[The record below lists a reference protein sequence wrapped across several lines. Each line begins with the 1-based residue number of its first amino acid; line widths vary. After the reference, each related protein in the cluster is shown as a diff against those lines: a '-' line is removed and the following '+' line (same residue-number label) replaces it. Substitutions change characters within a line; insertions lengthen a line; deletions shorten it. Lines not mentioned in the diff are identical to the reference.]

1 MQCPQCQY
9 ENPAGAIRCAKCDSS
24 LDLSGETATSS
35 GTTATGAG
43 ATVTSGAGASGV
55 TEDWS
60 KPAAPAGVYGFAQ
73 ALVPGTVLGGRYE
86 ILELLGEGGM
96 GAVYKARD
104 RELDRFVALKVIRP
118 ELANQQEVLRRFKQ
132 ELILARQVTHKSVI
146 RIFDL
151 GEAEGIKFISMDYI
165 EGQDLRSL
173 LRQKGRL
180 APEEATAIIAQV
192 CQALEAAHAEGVVH
206 RDLKPQNIMLD
217 SQGRATVMDF
227 GIARSMELTGMT
239 QTGALLGTPD
249 YMSPEQARGQEVDA
263 RSDLFTLGIILYE
276 LLTGKTPYRA
286 DTVLGTL
293 LKRTQ
298 ERARPPIELDPDLP
312 RYLSDVAVRCLEI
325 DPRLRYQKASEIL
338 ADLEAQRKPRNTTL
352 LLRLPRFRTVEE
364 LSTKWIG
371 PALAA
376 LVLLLAV
383 VVFRGKIF
391 GPVAKPK
398 PATPAVSL
406 AILPFRNTSGDPSLD
421 WLGPSLAEMLNT
433 DVGQSAYLQTV
444 SSSRVSQILHDLRI
458 APDSNIDPDTLRRIG
473 EFTSADRLLWGQFAK
488 FGDQIRIDVTLRDLK
503 QQRTFPLKATA
514 PNEKDLPRAVE
525 QLAAEVQKSLA
536 LPADII
542 KELQARALKPSTQ
555 SVQALRYYNEG
566 VQLAHQG
573 KVLDAQKSFQAATR
587 EDQNFALAYAK
598 LGQADANLGYG
609 SEAEQAARKAVDLSE
624 KLPPQE
630 KYLIA
635 AIHARTVNDNQ
646 KAIEAYENLAKALP
660 EDSDVQLALAGLYQ
674 AAGSSDKAREC
685 YGKLLSRDPKYVE
698 ALIGMCG
705 VEVMAGNPQAGIDY
719 LNRALALA
727 IELGNDEEKS
737 TILYEFGVIY
747 NQLSKPEESLRN
759 YQQALEIERRLGK
772 KEDIAQ
778 TFKGMAQVQDPLG
791 KPDEALK
798 SLEAAL
804 RLLREIGDKAGVGDT
819 LIDLSN
825 FYEAHAQNDQALGL
839 LKESLQIQR
848 EVGNQTYEALCLN
861 NIGANY
867 ADKGQYDDALTY
879 LNQALGL
886 REKLKDPVGVADSNY
901 QMADVLAKVGQ
912 FDQALKHYL
921 TALEV
926 WRRVNDKR
934 REAYT
939 SYGLG
944 NVFEQQGRLGA
955 ALNAK
960 AEALKAIREV
970 QDRIGMAEMVGGYA
984 DSLNLLGRS
993 EEAQKSLEEALAV
1006 AREVKN
1012 QALIGQSLN
1021 FQGDSFF
1028 YRGDLKGAKG
1038 RYQQAL
1044 QAAGRTT
1051 DRRLVLISKFNLAK
1065 VAVKE
1070 GRSRAAVSE
1079 LRGLAG
1085 QADALGLKY
1094 VSVECSVYVGEALV
1108 NAKDYSQA
1116 GQELDRALARSE
1128 KLGLEALQA
1137 KSQHLLATALRLTG
1151 NGAEASR
1158 HYADAHRILDEMS
1171 AEAKSD
1177 TLLKRAD
1184 LGPIYAESAKW
1195 SRSATP

>member
-1 MQCPQCQY
+1 MWEGLCGPSAREHHEGAPLQGAGCVDLPPCTVYKHRCRLAEFEGLRAPVNSPLHFRPSEPLMQCAQCGFD
-9 ENPAGAIRCAKCDSS
+9 NPAGALRCGKCDSS
-24 LDLSGETATSS
+24 LDLAGTAATSI
-35 GTTATGAG
+35 GTSAGMTATGAG
-43 ATVTSGAGASGV
+43 
-55 TEDWS
+55 TEGWS
-60 KPAAPAGVYGFAQ
+60 KPPEGARAGYGFAQ
-73 ALVPGTVLGGRYE
+73 ALQPGSVLGGRYE
-86 ILELLGEGGM
+86 ILQLLGEGGM

-104 RELDRFVALKVIRP
+104 RELDRVVALKVIRP

-132 ELILARQVTHKSVI
+132 ELILARQVTHKNVI

-151 GEAEGIKFISMDYI
+151 GEADGIKFISMDYI
-165 EGQDLRSL
+165 EGEDLRSL

-180 APEEATAIIAQV
+180 SPEEATSIVMQV

-217 SQGRATVMDF
+217 SSGRATVMDF

-249 YMSPEQARGQEVDA
+249 YMSPEQAKGQEADA
-263 RSDLFTLGIILYE
+263 RSDVFTLGIIFYE

-286 DTVLGTL
+286 DTVLATL

-298 ERARPPIELDPDLP
+298 ERARPPVELDPEIP
-312 RYLSDVAVRCLEI
+312 RYLSDVVVRCLEI
-325 DPRLRYQKASEIL
+325 DPRLRYQSASEIL
-338 ADLEAQRKPRNTTL
+338 ADLEGQRKPRSTTL

-364 LSTKWIG
+364 FPTKWIG

-391 GPVAKPK
+391 GPVAKPG

-406 AILPFRNTSGDPSLD
+406 AILPFRHPSAAPSLD

-433 DVGQSAYLQTV
+433 DIGQSAYLQTV
-444 SSSRVSQILHDLRI
+444 SSGRVSQILHDLRI

-473 EFTSADRLLWGQFAK
+473 EFTSADRLLWGQFAR

-503 QQRTFPLKATA
+503 QQRTFALKATA
-514 PNEKDLPRAVE
+514 PSEKELPRAVE
-525 QLAAEVQKSLA
+525 QLAADVQKSLA

-542 KELQARALKPSTQ
+542 KELQTRALKPSTQ

-566 VQLAHQG
+566 LQLAHQG
-573 KVLDAQKSFQAATR
+573 KVLEAQKSFQAATR

-598 LGQADANLGYG
+598 LGQAYANLGYAN
-609 SEAEQAARKAVDLSE
+609 EAEQAVRKAVGLGE

-646 KAIEAYENLAKALP
+646 KAIEAYENLAKVLP

-674 AAGSSDKAREC
+674 AAGASDKAREC
-685 YGKLLSRDPKYVE
+685 YGRLLSRDPKYVE
-698 ALIGMCG
+698 ALLGMCG
-705 VEVMAGNPQAGIDY
+705 VEVVAGNPQAGIAY

-737 TILYEFGVIY
+737 AILYEFGVIY

-759 YQQALEIERRLGK
+759 YQQALDIERRLGK
-772 KEDIAQ
+772 KEAVAQ
-778 TFKGMAQVQDPLG
+778 PLKGMAQVQDPLG

-804 RLLREIGDKAGVGDT
+804 RLLREIGDKAGLGDT

-825 FYEAHAQNDQALGL
+825 FYEAHAQNDQALSL

-848 EVGNQTYEALCLN
+848 EVGNQSYEALCLN
-861 NIGANY
+861 NIGVNY

-886 REKLKDPVGVADSNY
+886 REKLKDPVGVADGNY

-970 QDRIGMAEMVGGYA
+970 QDRTGMAEMVGGYA
-984 DSLNLLGRS
+984 ASLNLLGRG
-993 EEAQKSLEEALAV
+993 EEAQKSLDEALAL
-1006 AREVKN
+1006 AHEAKN
-1012 QALIGQSLN
+1012 QVLIGQSLR
-1021 FQGDSFF
+1021 FKSDSFF
-1028 YRGDLKGAKG
+1028 YQD
-1038 RYQQAL
+1038 
-1044 QAAGRTT
+1044 
-1051 DRRLVLISKFNLAK
+1051 
-1065 VAVKE
+1065 
-1070 GRSRAAVSE
+1070 
-1079 LRGLAG
+1079 
-1085 QADALGLKY
+1085 
-1094 VSVECSVYVGEALV
+1094 
-1108 NAKDYSQA
+1108 
-1116 GQELDRALARSE
+1116 
-1128 KLGLEALQA
+1128 
-1137 KSQHLLATALRLTG
+1137 
-1151 NGAEASR
+1151 
-1158 HYADAHRILDEMS
+1158 
-1171 AEAKSD
+1171 
-1177 TLLKRAD
+1177 
-1184 LGPIYAESAKW
+1184 
-1195 SRSATP
+1195 